1 MFELRQAF
9 EWLDSAVMYGRGEE
23 SFSGVSTDSRQI
35 DPGSLYVPLR
45 GERFDGHQFIDDV
58 RARQAGGYLFES
70 VDRIV
75 PPAVQV
81 PDTRRALGELAR
93 GWRAQFALPVLAVLG
108 SNAKTTV
115 KEMLASILV
124 EALGEQAGLATHGN
138 LNNDIGVP
146 LTLFRLRAEHR
157 ALVVELGMNHVGEI
171 SWLAEMARPTV
182 AVVTNAQREHQEY
195 LDSVAATARENGQ
208 AFAWLPADGVA
219 VFPGD
224 DECADIWQQQAGTR
238 RTIRFGYDISFE
250 VWADSDSDPTGFEM
264 HIDGLG
270 QMVNLRIDGQHNVR
284 NAMAAAAT
292 AFPAGF
298 DAGVILRGLSQFTPA
313 ATITPQHL
321 LYNRN
326 AIFSG
331 GLRPHWYCLPVLKR
345 EHHRL
350 ALVEAATS
358 GSERFFLGTDS
369 APHAAILKEH
379 ARGCAGCYSAP
390 YAMALYATAFD
401 RAGRLDRLEA
411 FASLNGPAFYG
422 LPVNENKVS
431 LRRQTSEIAPSLP
444 FGDQTI
450 VPLGGGE
457 SIDWVFESQPS

>member
-108 SNAKTTV
+108 SNGKTTV

-124 EALGEQAGLATHGN
+124 EALGEQAALATHGN

-238 RTIRFGYDISFE
+238 RTIRFGYDSSFE

-292 AFPAGF
+292 AFAAGF

-313 ATITPQHL
+313 AGRMRRVEAGAGVVLIDDS
-321 LYNRN
+321 YNANPDSVRA
-326 AIFSG
+326 AIDVLAARPEPRILVLGDMGELGANSEQWHAEVG
-331 GLRPHWYCLPVLKR
+331 AYAKERGLTAL
-345 EHHRL
+345 L
-350 ALVEAATS
+350 ALGPMSRASVQAFGDGATHFD
-358 GSERFFLGTDS
+358 EMAD
-369 APHAAILKEH
+369 I
-379 ARGCAGCYSAP
+379 CAESCVLAQ
-390 YAMALYATAFD
+390 
-401 RAGRLDRLEA
+401 AG
-411 FASLNGPAFYG
+411 
-422 LPVNENKVS
+422 VS
-431 LRRQTSEIAPSLP
+431 LLVKGSRFMKMETVIEAVTSAAP
-444 FGDQTI
+444 QNQ
-450 VPLGGGE
+450 VGGCH
-457 SIDWVFESQPS
+457 